1 MRRGEVVTQQCNPSA
16 CDRDLLMWL
25 RSNCVDYPFRS
36 SINCPQKDPRR
47 FVPNFFRNMLHILA
61 SISLIVLKFYSFNC
75 RIAMMYIMKTLSEGK
90 ALDPVFLPGAMKN
103 MRAHVLRRF
112 INDDEC
118 S

>member
-36 SINCPQKDPRR
+36 SINCPQQDP
-47 FVPNFFRNMLHILA
+47 
-61 SISLIVLKFYSFNC
+61 C
-75 RIAMMYIMKTLSEGK
+75 RLAMMYIMKTLSKGK

-103 MRAHVLRRF
+103 MRAHVLQRF

-118 S
+118 SWDASTFKFMGFFKGEGSNVKGRFFLN